1 MNVRSCKRRS
11 MRSAIRSAGYALR
24 RLNLQDERAGLLV
37 ERVDR
42 QTTAIARMLEDLLD
56 ASRIAFGK
64 ASVRLESF
72 DLRSLLRDA
81 LDEQQPH
88 ARQAGLQLIAH
99 IPDDACIV
107 NADRVRLRQIVDNLL
122 SNALKFTPAGGNVE
136 LTISIEN
143 DSAVVLVRDT
153 GIGFDSTF
161 AERLF
166 EPYVQ
171 HEQGRARSAGGLG
184 LGLAISARL
193 ASLQNGSLTAASAG
207 MGRGALFT
215 LTIPSAP
222 RLNELSLDG
231 GSIRPFNSKFVLVVE
246 DNRGVADGIAELL
259 RLHGVT
265 VRVAY

>member
-1 MNVRSCKRRS
+1 

-171 HEQGRARSAGGLG
+171 HEQGRARSASRPRRDRSQRHGSPASGG
-184 LGLAISARL
+184 
-193 ASLQNGSLTAASAG
+193 QGSSESSYCAKSFCFSVGT
-207 MGRGALFT
+207 
-215 LTIPSAP
+215 PSAA
-222 RLNELSLDG
+222 RC
-231 GSIRPFNSKFVLVVE
+231 IT
-246 DNRGVADGIAELL
+246 AESFDS
-259 RLHGVT
+259 
-265 VRVAY
+265 